1 MRRACGATER
11 LSVSEDSLG
20 ASDIS
25 SLLKEVARELG
36 PKGPQHVILVVGGSL
51 LALHYLR
58 DSTRDVDSAKRLAT
72 EVKSAVSVVAERHG
86 LAPLWMNDHAAPYR
100 PLTLREKECDILL
113 AEGRLRALGAPLRIV
128 FIMKLYAS
136 RRRDAEDLKR
146 LWTLCQFES
155 AEEAVEFFY
164 ESYPHEERNPY
175 LADHIRT
182 VT

>member
-1 MRRACGATER
+1 
-11 LSVSEDSLG
+11 
-20 ASDIS
+20 
-25 SLLKEVARELG
+25 
-36 PKGPQHVILVVGGSL
+36 
-51 LALHYLR
+51 
-58 DSTRDVDSAKRLAT
+58 
-72 EVKSAVSVVAERHG
+72 
-86 LAPLWMNDHAAPYR
+86 MNDHAAPYR
-100 PLTLREKECDILL
+100 PLTLREEECDILL
-113 AEGRLRALGAPLRIV
+113 EEGRLRALGAPLRIV

-164 ESYPHEERNPY
+164 ESSPHEERDPY